1 MHKLIDKQKI
11 KHQHHCKKFIGTVE
25 GVGICVECGKTVVWN
40 KEKALR
46 VATQRLEVISVN
58 QRGRQK

>member
-1 MHKLIDKQKI
+1 MHKPINKQKI
-11 KHQHHCKKFIGTVE
+11 KHQHRCQKFIGTTE

-46 VATQRLEVISVN
+46 VATQKLEVI
-58 QRGRQK
+58 